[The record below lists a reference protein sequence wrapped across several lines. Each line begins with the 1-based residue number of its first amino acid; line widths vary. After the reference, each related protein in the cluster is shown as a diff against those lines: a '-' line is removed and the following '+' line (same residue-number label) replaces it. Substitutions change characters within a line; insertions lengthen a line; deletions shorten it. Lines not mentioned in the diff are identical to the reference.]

1 MNEYY
6 SQNVYFVR
14 LPVDASQ
21 FMSHKGVIE
30 TLWEFRD
37 VALVAYIR
45 VSSIGQSL
53 EVQRDKM
60 LEIGVGA
67 DHLFE
72 EKRSGIDTNRP
83 ALKEALRFARKGDVF
98 VITKID
104 RLARSATDLLKIVEQ
119 LQNKGVAL
127 RVLDQQI
134 DTSTPAGIAMLQ
146 MLAVFAEFETA
157 IRKERQMDGIAKA
170 KEKGTKF
177 GRKAQVT
184 PELAAEV
191 LGMRQGG
198 DLIPDIMQ
206 KTGLSKASIYRALEM
221 AGKAESPFDAPL
233 SPRTSN
239 EEEEE

>member
-1 MNEYY
+1 M
-6 SQNVYFVR
+6 
-14 LPVDASQ
+14 
-21 FMSHKGVIE
+21 
-30 TLWEFRD
+30 
-37 VALVAYIR
+37 ALVAYIR

-60 LEIGVGA
+60 LEIGVEP
-67 DHLFE
+67 DNIFE
-72 EKRSGIDTNRP
+72 EKRSGVDANRP

-104 RLARSATDLLKIVEQ
+104 RLARSATDLLNIVDQ
-119 LQNKGVAL
+119 LQRKGAAL
-127 RVLDQQI
+127 RVLDQHI
-134 DTSTPAGIAMLQ
+134 DTSTPAGTAMLQ

-184 PELAAEV
+184 PEVAADILA
-191 LGMRQGG
+191 MRESGA
-198 DLIPDIMQ
+198 LIPDIMQ

-221 AGKAESPFDAPL
+221 AGKAEDPAEPSLPF
-233 SPRTSN
+233 RTSTST
-239 EEEEE
+239 EEEEEE